1 MAVIRAESISERD
14 ARFSSPFQAT
24 MNSSAPDILLVE
36 DSPTSAELFVFALE
50 ANESDATIQIV
61 RDGVEALAFLLGD
74 ASSSGSARNPLPRLV
89 LLDLYMPRLNGFE
102 VLERL
107 RADERTRLLP
117 VVILSSSDNES
128 VKREAYRLGA
138 NGCVSKPTGFK
149 NSCEIIAELE
159 RDWLKADVA
168 AQPPPG

>member
-1 MAVIRAESISERD
+1 
-14 ARFSSPFQAT
+14 
-24 MNSSAPDILLVE
+24 MNISAPDILLVE

-50 ANESDATIQIV
+50 ANQSEATIQIV

-74 ASSSGSARNPLPRLV
+74 APSGSARKPLPRLV

-107 RADERTRLLP
+107 RADEHTRLLP
-117 VVILSSSDNES
+117 VVILSSSDDES

-149 NSCEIIAELE
+149 NSCEIIAQLE